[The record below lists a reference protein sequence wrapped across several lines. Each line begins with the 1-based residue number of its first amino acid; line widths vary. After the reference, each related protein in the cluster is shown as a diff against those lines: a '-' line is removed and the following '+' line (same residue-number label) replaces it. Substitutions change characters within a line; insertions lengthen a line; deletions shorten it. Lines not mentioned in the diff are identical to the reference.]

1 MTSKC
6 AALSAKMSDGIEI
19 ALLMEDLHMAF
30 R

>member
-6 AALSAKMSDGIEI
+6 AALCAISFI
-19 ALLMEDLHMAF
+19 